1 MFCPTCQ
8 TVMRVNGARC
18 PTCGDGIHPIQT
30 TDVVE
35 VVESS
40 AAYAEGEV
48 PNANG
53 DAAIAITEAVDST
66 LVPSGK
72 KQLSLLARLPELS
85 VLAWQ
90 QPTVRSAVKTGAGAI
105 MLSLAMRAARQWLSA
120 PRNRRAVTDSLGSAL
135 GELLRPAEGEQ
146 RPWPG
151 NGVEV
156 TETLIYVRRYV
167 RRTSRR

>member
-18 PTCGDGIHPIQT
+18 PTCGDAIHRIQS

-40 AAYAEGEV
+40 AAYAEGEA
-48 PNANG
+48 PGANG
-53 DAAIAITEAVDST
+53 DAAFAITGAMETT

-72 KQLSLLARLPELS
+72 KQISLLTRIPELS
-85 VLAWQ
+85 LLAWQ
-90 QPTVRSAVKTGAGAI
+90 QPAVRSAVKTGAGAI
-105 MLSLAMRAARQWLSA
+105 MLSLAMRAARQWLLE

-146 RPWPG
+146 RPRQG
-151 NGVEV
+151 HGVEV
-156 TETLIYVRRYV
+156 SETFIYVRRTF
-167 RRTSRR
+167 RR